1 MYKTTNNSCF
11 SGSIP
16 GENIA
21 QLPIGIYTI
30 EYQGAA
36 NIPFLKPATEFKTKE
51 LHGESNKIV
60 NLVQRYVANSD
71 ENLGFLFTGQSGMG
85 KTQTIRNLINL
96 LDYPCIVIDHE
107 VGSGTLTELI
117 NDAGTPVIVF
127 FDEFEKI
134 FTDKSEHLLGFFDGI
149 TENRVISF
157 CSMNETGRLS
167 SYFFNRPGRFIFNF
181 RFEELPVSVALEYIR
196 SKIEVEDEERLTNYL
211 GTVYNLSYDLCDKIV
226 LLNNRLGSSNLA
238 DSLQYLNQDIAIF
251 EKSAIL
257 KIVTSTGTILLES
270 ETYDL
275 NRKVPKLDFNY
286 ERKVGKKN
294 IDFCL
299 DATESSFV
307 RGRVTQFDDAEVR
320 RRLNIPPEEDVQY
333 SITMSY
339 EKKSRSYKSQL
350 VF

>member
-1 MYKTTNNSCF
+1 MYKTSNNSCF
-11 SGSIP
+11 SGLIP
-16 GENIA
+16 GENVN
-21 QLPIGIYTI
+21 QLPVGIYTI

-36 NIPFLKPATEFKTKE
+36 NIPFLKPAAEFKTKE

-60 NLVQRYVANSD
+60 DLVQRYVASSH

-85 KTQTIRNLINL
+85 KTQTIRNLVNL
-96 LDYPCIVIDHE
+96 LGYPCIVIDHE
-107 VGSGTLTELI
+107 VETSALTGLI

-157 CSMNETGRLS
+157 CSMNEVGRLS
-167 SYFFNRPGRFIFNF
+167 NYFFNRPGRFIFNF
-181 RFEELPVSVALEYIR
+181 RFEELPVSLALEYIQ
-196 SKIEVEDEERLTNYL
+196 SKIEVEAEERLVNYL
-211 GTVYNLSYDLCDKIV
+211 SAVYNLSYDLCDKIV
-226 LLNNRLGSSNLA
+226 LLNNRLGSFNLA

-257 KIVTSTGTILLES
+257 KIVTSAGTTLLES
-270 ETYDL
+270 EHYDL
-275 NRKVPKLDFNY
+275 NRKTPRLEFNY
-286 ERKVGKKN
+286 EKKIGKKR

-299 DATESSFV
+299 EVHESNFIK
-307 RGRVTQFDDAEVR
+307 GRVTQFDDAEIR
-320 RRLNIPPEEDVQY
+320 RRLSIPPEEDVEY

-339 EKKSRSYKSQL
+339 EKKPRSFKSQL

>member
-1 MYKTTNNSCF
+1 MYKTNNNSCF
-11 SGSIP
+11 SGLIP

-21 QLPIGIYTI
+21 QLPMGVYTI
-30 EYQGAA
+30 EYQGPT
-36 NIPFLKPATEFKTKE
+36 NIPFLKPAAEFKTKE

-60 NLVQRYVANSD
+60 DLVQRYVASSN

-85 KTQTIRNLINL
+85 KTQTIRNLVNL
-96 LDYPCIVIDHE
+96 LGYPCIVIDHE
-107 VGSGTLTELI
+107 VEVGSLTSLI
-117 NDAGTPVIVF
+117 DDAGTPVIVF

-149 TENRVISF
+149 TQNRVISF
-157 CSMNETGRLS
+157 CSMNEVGKLS

-181 RFEELPVSVALEYIR
+181 RFEELPVSVALEYIE
-196 SKIEVEDEERLTNYL
+196 SKIKVEDLERLINYL
-211 GTVYNLSYDLCDKIV
+211 SAVYNLSYDLCDKIV
-226 LLNNRLGSSNLA
+226 LLDNRLGSTNLA

-251 EKSAIL
+251 ERSAVL
-257 KIVTSTGTILLES
+257 KIVTSTGTTLLEAEHYS
-270 ETYDL
+270 L
-275 NRKVPKLDFNY
+275 NRKIPQLEFNY

-299 DATESSFV
+299 DISDSCFV

-320 RRLNIPPEEDVQY
+320 RRLSIPPEEDVEY

-339 EKKSRSYKSQL
+339 EKKPRSYKSQL